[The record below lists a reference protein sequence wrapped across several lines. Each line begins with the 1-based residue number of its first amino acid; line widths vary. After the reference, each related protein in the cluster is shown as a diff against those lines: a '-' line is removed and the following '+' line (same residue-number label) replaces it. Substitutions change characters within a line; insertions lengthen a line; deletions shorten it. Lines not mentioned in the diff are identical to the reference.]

1 MTLNGIQDLIPFL
14 NYLKDRKLY
23 FQLEHSSHETFTVS
37 IHLIGHRVEVDF
49 YDDHVDY
56 SIFSGDE
63 SVLDDQKTLFAML
76 EEQSA

>member
-14 NYLKDRKLY
+14 NDLKDRKLY
-23 FQLEHSSHETFTVS
+23 FQLEHSSHETLTVL

-49 YDDHVDY
+49 HDDYVDY

-63 SVLDDQKTLFAML
+63 SVLDDHAALFDLLAKY
-76 EEQSA
+76 ST